1 MAVQNPREG
10 VTGDTQ
16 HLRRFG
22 HVQTEPEYGGAI
34 VWLTLPE
41 RVDADRLFER
51 VAPDGVYFEAGGF
64 TFADERH
71 NRHHL
76 RLGYSVIKRSRIAE
90 GIGKIAAAVPHA
102 VPDPGPDS
110 PGG

>member
-1 MAVQNPREG
+1 M
-10 VTGDTQ
+10 
-16 HLRRFG
+16 
-22 HVQTEPEYGGAI
+22 
-34 VWLTLPE
+34 
-41 RVDADRLFER
+41 
-51 VAPDGVYFEAGGF
+51 YFETGGF

-110 PGG
+110 PAG